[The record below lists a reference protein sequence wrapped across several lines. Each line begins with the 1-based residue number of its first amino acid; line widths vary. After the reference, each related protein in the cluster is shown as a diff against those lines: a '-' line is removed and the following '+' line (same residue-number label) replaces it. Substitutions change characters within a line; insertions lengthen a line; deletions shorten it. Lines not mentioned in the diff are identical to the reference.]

1 MNSVGWVNTFRNP
14 ALYPPELWGRNGTRI
29 QIFLCRR
36 LCYLLPSIAKQGQTA
51 MKCFSQPEKF
61 LQTNQAMRLER
72 SKYRSKS
79 EFLLLTYVFVAII
92 FGCASGPPPLFIKM
106 HNPETDQTLNC
117 NASDRMGR
125 SDPAVLAA
133 AVESCAQQ
141 LEARGFVRER

>member
-1 MNSVGWVNTFRNP
+1 MKYFSHAEN
-14 ALYPPELWGRNGTRI
+14 
-29 QIFLCRR
+29 FLR
-36 LCYLLPSIAKQGQTA
+36 
-51 MKCFSQPEKF
+51 
-61 LQTNQAMRLER
+61 TNQATWLQGI
-72 SKYRSKS
+72 KYRSKS
-79 EFLLLTYVFVAII
+79 AFLSLPYVVVAII
-92 FGCASGPPPLFIKM
+92 FGCASGPPPLLIKM